1 MVCSRHPF
9 TLATWQCLVLLWE
22 LCVVSS
28 TYLFTASDLIR
39 VLEFL
44 WYYSLGFGGYSVNA
58 IIFKCSSA
66 WQTYMVIDAMTHYNN
81 IFCRSCWVCGNKCL
95 REEDL
100 HKCENWLGQMQARDP
115 QISWRFPQH
124 TFFKFFFNVFFCGI
138 SLCTNV
144 VLLFL
149 NEFECCKTK
158 IVQEQNCGKKKILT
172 GSVFI
177 NCIQPT
183 FWSTCCSKRNM
194 ASPFQSSPT
203 HHQRT

>member
-1 MVCSRHPF
+1 MYERCFSSVFLCITSADNCFVPSVSGCMVCSRHPF

-100 HKCENWLGQMQARDP
+100 HKCENWLGQSQAATRDP
-115 QISWRFPQH
+115 RISWSSPQQKRAQVVS
-124 TFFKFFFNVFFCGI
+124 FAKRDCGI
-138 SLCTNV
+138 SICTNV
-144 VLLFL
+144 VFPIS
-149 NEFECCKTK
+149 EFISMLQKSVLEQKKTA
-158 IVQEQNCGKKKILT
+158 GKRK
-172 GSVFI
+172 
-177 NCIQPT
+177 
-183 FWSTCCSKRNM
+183 
-194 ASPFQSSPT
+194 
-203 HHQRT
+203 H